1 MMEKVKF
8 TDYGYLKLAL
18 KSPDFTRSYGVLYRY
33 KIAEKE
39 HRVKFNLN
47 VTYVKTI
54 IDHARIFKLER
65 TSPVFIN
72 DKEPNLIA
80 DQLASECGA
89 IFYPLLIEVDFDG
102 KFMAVHNHKEILYR
116 WNTKKEAIEEYY
128 QGEMAEKY
136 MLLMDEAINTP
147 EKVTRIFENELFISV
162 FFASFYRSYSA
173 ELKVEEKLYF
183 PVAGKSGPVEFL
195 VTEELNGFLN
205 NAGNIELHH
214 RGIMTD
220 ERSVNDLMEERRY
233 PIERMVNTEAAAATG
248 NYYGR
253 YVFEP
258 ETMSLR
264 SAVAN
269 WKLELEDLHET
280 EIKIFELLEEKDAE
294 LIAEEEQEQG
304 NPRLVFIDGNA
315 EKKDKKFTDLFDFL
329 WK

>member
-1 MMEKVKF
+1 MEKVKF

-18 KSPDFTRSYGVLYRY
+18 KSPDFTRNYGVLYRY
-33 KIAEKE
+33 KIAQKE
-39 HRVKFNLN
+39 HTVKFNLK
-47 VTYVKTI
+47 VSYIKTI
-54 IDHARIFKLER
+54 IDRARIFRLER
-65 TSPVFIN
+65 TTPVFIN
-72 DKEPNLIA
+72 DKEPDLIA

-102 KFMAVHNHKEILYR
+102 KFMAVQNHREIVDR
-116 WNTKKEAIEEYY
+116 WNKKKEAIGEYF
-128 QGEMAEKY
+128 QGEMAERY
-136 MLLMDEAINTP
+136 IHLMNEAIATP
-147 EKVTRIFENELFISV
+147 EQVTRIFENELFISV
-162 FFASFYRSYSA
+162 YFASFYRSYST
-173 ELKVEEKLYF
+173 ELKLEEKLLF
-183 PVAGKSGPVEFL
+183 PVAGKTGPVEFL

-214 RGIMTD
+214 TGIMTD
-220 ERSVNDLMEERRY
+220 ERSVQDLREERRY
-233 PIERMVNTEAAAATG
+233 PIERIINTEVPAAKG

-264 SAVAN
+264 SAVAK

-280 EIKIFELLEEKDAE
+280 EIKIFELLEEKDAG
-294 LIAEEEQEQG
+294 LIKEEEQDQG
-304 NPRLVFIDGNA
+304 NQGLVFIDGNA